1 MTTIHGEAYNE
12 SDYNLLEGTNL
23 AKDNTPNP
31 VSQERT
37 QGIDVII
44 KRLDMLDDR
53 LDNIDSVVS
62 AVVER
67 VMKQPVTFNLT
78 CSKCGQNIEIAL
90 MGTEKPK
97 R

>member
-1 MTTIHGEAYNE
+1 M
-12 SDYNLLEGTNL
+12 
-23 AKDNTPNP
+23 AKDDTPYTGNKEQAQD
-31 VSQERT
+31 V
-37 QGIDVII
+37 GIII

-67 VMKQPVTFNLT
+67 VMKQSIIVNLT
-78 CSKCGQNIEIAL
+78 CSNCGKNIEIAL

>member
-1 MTTIHGEAYNE
+1 M
-12 SDYNLLEGTNL
+12 

-37 QGIDVII
+37 PDIGVIV

-67 VMKQPVTFNLT
+67 VMKQSVTFNLT
-78 CSKCGQNIEIAL
+78 CSNCGQNIEIAL